1 MPIFERYYFPGM
13 GALIKH
19 ISALLLLS
27 LLICTSGNVS
37 AYAQTTRKTVV
48 GSEVTHGLISEKA
61 LERQVSFLADSICNG
76 RGTGSLGN
84 TEAAFWIMRHF
95 NSLGILPM
103 NGSYSSSFDLGEG
116 ITGRNIIGML
126 PSAGKTTASRRY
138 MIVAAH
144 YDGFGELEGNMYP
157 GADSN
162 ASGVVAMLGAGRM
175 ISAMMSY
182 GKTYRQ
188 NIIFVA
194 LDAKNVN
201 MNGVKVFW
209 DDLES
214 GKLTDPVSGNVIRK
228 EDISVMVNI
237 DQIGSTLSPLKSGDS
252 NYLILLADTYADF
265 HRGSLKYANT
275 KYDLGLDLG
284 FDYYGSSSFTEMFYR
299 RVSEQKVFLD
309 HRVPAVMFTS
319 GITMNNNKT
328 RDTADTLDYN
338 VLKKRIWAI
347 FHWIE
352 RTM

>member
-1 MPIFERYYFPGM
+1 M
-13 GALIKH
+13 GYRTKH
-19 ISALLLLS
+19 ILALMFLCAALCAAGIRS
-27 LLICTSGNVS
+27 VS
-37 AYAQTTRKTVV
+37 AQTVRRTTA
-48 GSEVTHGLISEKA
+48 GSEITHGLITEKT

-76 RGTGSLGN
+76 RGTGTIGN
-84 TEAAFWIMRHF
+84 TEAALWIVSHF
-95 NSLGILPM
+95 KSLGILPI
-103 NGSYSSSFDLGEG
+103 NGSYSNSFDLGEG
-116 ITGRNIIGML
+116 IVGRNIIGML
-126 PSAGKTTASRRY
+126 PSGGKSTAAKRY

-209 DDLES
+209 DRLAS
-214 GKLTDPVSGNVIRK
+214 GSLVDPVNGNVIRK
-228 EDISVMVNI
+228 EDISIMVNI

-275 KYDLGLDLG
+275 RYELGLDLG
-284 FDYYGSSSFTEMFYR
+284 FDYYGSSSFTDMFYR
-299 RVSEQKVFLD
+299 RVSEQKIFLD
-309 HRVPAVMFTS
+309 HKVPAVMFTS

-328 RDTADTLDYN
+328 RDTADTLDYT